1 MQLRTT
7 DDPGGSHTRL
17 LTPKDSEMM
26 LEWHDLNARH
36 AATFLPIIA
45 LLILFFIKSAGF
57 KRSVYDLLTMFLK
70 PIIVLPMVGLLANV
84 AFLTIIA
91 VVIGR
96 KFGLWQTLP
105 VVTATVWA
113 ITTGV
118 SLFSLLQKLHEDDN
132 AFSSR
137 AVALLGPSSILAA
150 FMGVEVLSFLGEL
163 ILLIVLTFLVLVV
176 TINRSHSLT
185 TVCSVLLF
193 VYVAGSIIKVMF
205 DWGSP
210 VTMQALKQSILLP
223 TWLAIGTLPYIRL
236 LVVVERV
243 RFSRGAKCKTVRAID
258 YGSDWPLTVASAKL
272 CCRAQAVWVEVN
284 GRKYGVNGLAE
295 GFLKRCGYACFEL
308 NDIWRD
314 NPNGEAMG
322 PKVSI
327 GRLIQEGLALER
339 QC

>member
-1 MQLRTT
+1 
-7 DDPGGSHTRL
+7 
-17 LTPKDSEMM
+17 
-26 LEWHDLNARH
+26 
-36 AATFLPIIA
+36 
-45 LLILFFIKSAGF
+45 
-57 KRSVYDLLTMFLK
+57 
-70 PIIVLPMVGLLANV
+70 MVGLLANV
-84 AFLTIIA
+84 AFLTIFA

-118 SLFSLLQKLHEDDN
+118 SLFSLLQKLYEDDN
-132 AFSSR
+132 TFSSR

-176 TINRSHSLT
+176 TLNRSNSLT
-185 TVCSVLLF
+185 TVCSVLLS
-193 VYVAGSIIKVMF
+193 VYVAGSISKVIF

-210 VTMQALKQSILLP
+210 ETMQALKQSILLP

-284 GRKYGVNGLAE
+284 GRKYGVNGLAD
-295 GFLKRCGYACFEL
+295 GLLKRCGHACFEP

-314 NPNGEAMG
+314 YPDGEAAS